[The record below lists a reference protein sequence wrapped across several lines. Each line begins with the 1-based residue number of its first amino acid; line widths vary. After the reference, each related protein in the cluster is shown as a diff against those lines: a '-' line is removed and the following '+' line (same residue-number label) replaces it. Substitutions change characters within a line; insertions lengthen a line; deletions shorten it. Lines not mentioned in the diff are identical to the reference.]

1 MLVSAMK
8 ALSVLGVSG
17 CAERDKD
24 FEEVPGRY
32 HAKRLVCGRIV
43 LGMFGDERCLSD
55 AGFFP
60 CGRSTE
66 AATPSSFSVSS
77 RSVSSGKTSS
87 SYSGFRGQRSRHL
100 PADHWLLEYERLAHR
115 PEDLD
120 LLATYL
126 QLAQVPD
133 SFGSPKT
140 AKLMLTMLRF
150 LHSLDIPLKDI
161 CCLLVH
167 ASVYFKRIY
176 AVVGHNM
183 NRDEIA
189 NVLVLLAFLAH
200 CHIHDET
207 CQLKVWHR
215 YLFKGYCNL
224 PMLSKATME
233 LMKRLQYKLRVDDET
248 LESSLKIF
256 SQVVQW
262 PVEEAPTPHY
272 SQQEWLMDEASC
284 GPIREI

>member
-32 HAKRLVCGRIV
+32 HVEKP
-43 LGMFGDERCLSD
+43 S
-55 AGFFP
+55 
-60 CGRSTE
+60 RSMT
-66 AATPSSFSVSS
+66 TPSGAPVSAF
-77 RSVSSGKTSS
+77 SGKTSS
-87 SYSGFRGQRSRHL
+87 SSSAFQRSRSRHL
-100 PADHWLLEYERLAHR
+100 PADHWLQDYERLAHR

-126 QLAQVPD
+126 QLAEVPE

-140 AKLMLTMLRF
+140 AKLLLTMLRF

-161 CCLLVH
+161 CCLLAH

-183 NRDEIA
+183 NRDEVA

-248 LESSLKIF
+248 LESSLKSF
-256 SQVVQW
+256 SKVVQW
-262 PVEEAPTPHY
+262 PVEEAF
-272 SQQEWLMDEASC
+272 ASGQGLLVAPFARSKFHAAGRVGLQLC
-284 GPIREI
+284 PGVLLNKAEGDSGRRVMLG

>member
-1 MLVSAMK
+1 VRTLPRCLTKAPQMLVSAMK

-32 HAKRLVCGRIV
+32 HVEKPSRS
-43 LGMFGDERCLSD
+43 MTT
-55 AGFFP
+55 P
-60 CGRSTE
+60 STE